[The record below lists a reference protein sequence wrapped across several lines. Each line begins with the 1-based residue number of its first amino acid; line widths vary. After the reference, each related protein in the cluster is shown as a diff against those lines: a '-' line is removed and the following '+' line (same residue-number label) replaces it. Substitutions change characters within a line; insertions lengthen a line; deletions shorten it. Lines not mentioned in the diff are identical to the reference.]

1 MNSFPVICFGCA
13 TVGSVNKVTSGLR
26 CTCGSTDLDY
36 YTGTQEQIARIAQ
49 ADTDRILAE
58 ARASRENGVSSFKDF
73 MLHKEA
79 DSEQLRGWSEYEGP
93 MPGPN
98 QMSNHVKQPITCPTC
113 LGLGVDIKDDGGPCR
128 ACGGKGTL
136 TPTTSV
142 TPEPAV
148 YKHQYPSTQT
158 TVPFMGRRKNG
169 GRRSADPMGSVEDH
183 IKATTPGYG
192 TQVPVKAA
200 ERSPAFGYRDER
212 DYSQPGSPH
221 VMPGTSCP
229 TCGAGPLGLQKDHRE
244 NAWMSCPTCG
254 PLADID
260 ANPSID
266 PYNLG
271 DNFAPTRGYK
281 AAKKVFA
288 GKKTGRLLNMIATI
302 AQANPG
308 LSQRETLHL
317 ARTSL
322 RKYPESK

>member
-1 MNSFPVICFGCA
+1 MNAFPVICFGCA
-13 TVGSVNKVTSGLR
+13 TVGSVNKVTAGLR

-36 YTGTQEQIARIAQ
+36 YSGTEEQIARLAQ
-49 ADTDRILAE
+49 ADMDQIRAE
-58 ARASRENGVSSFKDF
+58 ARAARESGASSFKDF
-73 MLHKEA
+73 MLYKEA
-79 DSEQLRGWSEYEGP
+79 DSEPLRGWSEYEGP

-128 ACGGKGTL
+128 ACGGKGKL

-142 TPEPAV
+142 MPEPAV

-158 TVPFMGRRKNG
+158 SVPFMGRRKKQG
-169 GRRSADPMGSVEDH
+169 GRRSSDPMGSVEDH
-183 IKATTPGYG
+183 IKASTPGYG
-192 TQVPVKAA
+192 NSVPVKA
-200 ERSPAFGYRDER
+200 ERSPDFAHRQER
-212 DYSQPGSPH
+212 DYSQPGAPH
-221 VMPGTSCP
+221 VMPGTACP

-271 DNFAPTRGYK
+271 EGFVPARGYK
-281 AAKKVFA
+281 AAKKVFS
-288 GKKTGRLLNMIATI
+288 GKKTGRLISMIATI
-302 AQANPG
+302 AKANPG
-308 LSQRETLHL
+308 LSHREALYL

-322 RKYPESK
+322 QKYPESK